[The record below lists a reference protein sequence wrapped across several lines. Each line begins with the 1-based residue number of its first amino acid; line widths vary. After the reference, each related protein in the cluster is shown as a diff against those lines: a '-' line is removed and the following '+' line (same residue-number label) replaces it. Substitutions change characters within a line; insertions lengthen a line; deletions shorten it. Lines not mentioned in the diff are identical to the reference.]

1 MKMSDNN
8 ILNRFCDMSLPTSFR
23 VIGIGEATK
32 GIIETVK
39 SYGYLHQGSN
49 GLLCCCTNDLQIL
62 TLI

>member
-8 ILNRFCDMSLPTSFR
+8 ILNRFSNMSLPTSFR

-49 GLLCCCTNDLQIL
+49 GLW
-62 TLI
+62 